1 MMIATSEF
9 LAKREERRLQGV
21 QRSWKAAHLLHKKSR
36 HQLSNLKRARKFV
49 SENATIKQHVSAGK
63 PVDTQMMRSYSNW
76 LNQHWIQ
83 DTPCRPAHDQG
94 NGKVHTDHVELL
106 FEVKQF
112 MSKHDINIKHMR
124 GIINVLEHLTG

>member
-1 MMIATSEF
+1 MIATSEF
-9 LAKREERRLQGV
+9 RAKREERRLQGV
-21 QRSWKAAHLLHKKSR
+21 RRSWKAAQQLHKKSR
-36 HQLSNLKRARKFV
+36 HQLSNLQRARKFV

-76 LNQHWIQ
+76 LNQHW
-83 DTPCRPAHDQG
+83 PAHDQS